1 MTRFHILA
9 FDKLHLL
16 GSLFS
21 NLNKKKKKT
30 NDTHIVLRNKFIY
43 NIYTDTYIVLMH
55 REGVQLLVSVLLGA
69 EDDMAQ

>member
-1 MTRFHILA
+1 MTSYTFLALCFLILT
-9 FDKLHLL
+9 K
-16 GSLFS
+16 
-21 NLNKKKKKT
+21 KKKKKT

>member
-1 MTRFHILA
+1 MTSYTFLALCFLILTT
-9 FDKLHLL
+9 
-16 GSLFS
+16 
-21 NLNKKKKKT
+21 KKKRSKT